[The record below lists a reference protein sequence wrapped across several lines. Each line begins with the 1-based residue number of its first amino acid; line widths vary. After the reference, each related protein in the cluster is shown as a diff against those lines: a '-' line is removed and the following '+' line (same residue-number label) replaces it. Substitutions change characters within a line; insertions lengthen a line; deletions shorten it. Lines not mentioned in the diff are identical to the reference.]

1 MIRRPPRSTLVE
13 RRRQRQMCIRDRLRV
28 RLGSVKCYF
37 PKRLNNS
44 NNWGNK
50 LMDNFYDAA
59 ERNDY
64 LTACIDQLV
73 NKNVQITM
81 LEKQPHFRWIDL
93 KGPDFTLSI
102 YPDGGIANGW
112 KLRYNDSQK
121 KYDDVN
127 YHENLMLFNVNTHVG
142 IQYIIAVSYTHL
154 RAHETN

>member
-1 MIRRPPRSTLVE
+1 
-13 RRRQRQMCIRDRLRV
+13 
-28 RLGSVKCYF
+28 
-37 PKRLNNS
+37 
-44 NNWGNK
+44 
-50 LMDNFYDAA
+50 MDNFYDAA

-142 IQYIIAVSYTHL
+142 IQYIIDFHKS
-154 RAHETN
+154 NDIG